1 LASTNPPP
9 PEPGGVTTDSPGSP
23 PGGVTDPERA
33 AVTTASSP
41 ELMADSVSEYAQI
54 WFKRIRSGESGAL
67 PVIVGLIVIVAIFQV
82 KSSLFLSAGN
92 LVNLMTQAA
101 FIITLG
107 MAEVFVLLLGEID
120 LAAGFTAACGA
131 VIALYLVAKNYPWWV
146 AVIATLVATGAYG
159 AVQGFVITRLRL
171 PSFVVTLA
179 GFLGLSGVLLVLI
192 NATGSIG
199 NGGVIRLNSTV
210 LNDIEGG
217 ALSPA
222 ASWIVMVALVAL
234 AGVLLFTRDR
244 RRRVSGLVAPP
255 LSITL
260 LKIIVIAVAGVVV
273 VLVGNENRGT
283 FLIAERGLPWVVLV
297 VLGVLVLYTTLL
309 SRTRF
314 GRYIY
319 AIGGNAEAA
328 RRAGV
333 NTSRIR
339 VLAFALCGATAGIT
353 GIIYSSYLGSI
364 SSGVNGGQNVLNAV
378 AAAVIGGTSLF
389 GGRGKMLDAVL
400 GGLVVGVIANG
411 LQLLGL
417 SAPTQL
423 IWTALVLVAAVTV
436 DALTRRGRGTS

>member
-1 LASTNPPP
+1 MTSTNPA
-9 PEPGGVTTDSPGSP
+9 PERGKATADSPEDVAVRT
-23 PGGVTDPERA
+23 GVPA
-33 AVTTASSP
+33 
-41 ELMADSVSEYAQI
+41 ELVANSVGEYVRI
-54 WFKRIRSGESGAL
+54 WAKQIRSGESGAL
-67 PVIVGLIVIVAIFQV
+67 PVIIGLIVIVIFFQI
-82 KSSLFLSAGN
+82 KSSAFLSAGN

-199 NGGVIRLNSTV
+199 NGGVIRLQSNV
-210 LNDIEGG
+210 LNDIEAG
-217 ALSPA
+217 ALSPV

-273 VLVGNENRGT
+273 
-283 FLIAERGLPWVVLV
+283 
-297 VLGVLVLYTTLL
+297 
-309 SRTRF
+309 
-314 GRYIY
+314 
-319 AIGGNAEAA
+319 
-328 RRAGV
+328 
-333 NTSRIR
+333 
-339 VLAFALCGATAGIT
+339 
-353 GIIYSSYLGSI
+353 
-364 SSGVNGGQNVLNAV
+364 
-378 AAAVIGGTSLF
+378 
-389 GGRGKMLDAVL
+389 
-400 GGLVVGVIANG
+400 
-411 LQLLGL
+411 
-417 SAPTQL
+417 
-423 IWTALVLVAAVTV
+423 
-436 DALTRRGRGTS
+436 